1 MSHCNFSAREQ
12 ALLQPC
18 LFLLS
23 LAVNIAT
30 RSFLQ
35 FLVGFR
41 ETVIGKLP
49 SYFQA
54 GEGTAFCSHLLRMA
68 GLWQRELLTPA
79 GKVLIHLHVA
89 VRVPSRP
96 PPQRTCSLR
105 SVCTSDILFSYFN
118 EMNSF
123 CTRLSSLIWKAP
135 CLECDLTF
143 FVLLRLKVDP
153 AAFPSYQRCVHL
165 HSCCCVRPFISAS

>member
-30 RSFLQ
+30 RSLLQ
-35 FLVGFR
+35 FLVGFPPPFR

-54 GEGTAFCSHLLRMA
+54 GEVTAFCIPLAHGRIMIEGASYTPGEGVDTPSCGCKDASSSSSSQDSLL
-68 GLWQRELLTPA
+68 E
-79 GKVLIHLHVA
+79 ICLH
-89 VRVPSRP
+89 
-96 PPQRTCSLR
+96 
-105 SVCTSDILFSYFN
+105 I
-118 EMNSF
+118 
-123 CTRLSSLIWKAP
+123 
-135 CLECDLTF
+135 
-143 FVLLRLKVDP
+143 
-153 AAFPSYQRCVHL
+153 
-165 HSCCCVRPFISAS
+165 